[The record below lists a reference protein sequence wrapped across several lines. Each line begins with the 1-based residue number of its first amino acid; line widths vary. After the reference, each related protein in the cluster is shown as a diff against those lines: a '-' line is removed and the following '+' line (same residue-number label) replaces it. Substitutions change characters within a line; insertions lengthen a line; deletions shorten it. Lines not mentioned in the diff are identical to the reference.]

1 MLKKSVLEAKIIKVK
16 DFILKLKEIG
26 FNDDTEIEFDFTD
39 YENSYGYEELEV
51 DSISSLDN
59 ECNTILVDLKW

>member
-1 MLKKSVLEAKIIKVK
+1 MMSKMKKSMKVK
-16 DFILKLKEIG
+16 EFISRLQEIG

-51 DSISSLDN
+51 DSIDTLGEDGS
-59 ECNTILVDLKW
+59 TILVSLKW